1 MDVVVVGGAA
11 AVPRQPP
18 GSMLVADLIRHSR
31 CLINSVTRCFS
42 RDEILCIQLNTSL
55 IRLLSV
61 SVQLFLIPSSV
72 KLNNSVSLWRKKA
85 EGNFYRVSVIVI
97 VVVVNI
103 VGEEIG
109 CSIKESLI
117 EESDWIV
124 GIVQTM
130 KVYPRVFE
138 IIRISNKPINRR

>member
-42 RDEILCIQLNTSL
+42 RDKILCIQLNTSL

-72 KLNNSVSLWRKKA
+72 KLNNSV
-85 EGNFYRVSVIVI
+85 
-97 VVVVNI
+97 
-103 VGEEIG
+103 EEK
-109 CSIKESLI
+109 S
-117 EESDWIV
+117 
-124 GIVQTM
+124 
-130 KVYPRVFE
+130 
-138 IIRISNKPINRR
+138 RREFLSCICYCYCCCC